1 MFAAAAVVTLPFV
14 VALIALPILT
24 KGTLIP
30 WHPIT
35 VDLDVY
41 QFFARELL
49 RGGDIL
55 TAREP
60 RLGLPFTYPPF
71 AALLFVPL
79 APLPQTLAQAGWILL
94 NVVALVLVIRR
105 LGLHGWKLSL
115 VTAVCIVFVEP
126 VRATFTFG
134 QVNLVLLALVFL
146 DLTRRHAHRLQ
157 GVATGIA
164 AAIKLTPGLF
174 VIYLLFARQWR
185 AALTAVVSAVAVTA
199 VTALVLQRETFGY
212 VRMLLAGEIWPGA
225 TYYVTNQSVLGS
237 TTRLLGEGGAAPVVG
252 IVLAVV
258 VGLTAAYAAARW
270 HRRGQ
275 LVLAV
280 TLCGLGSLLASPIS
294 WSHHWVWVVPLA
306 ATLFS
311 SELTRVMRWN
321 GAVFVVW
328 TALAPFT
335 WALPRGSQIELRYEP
350 WQLAVSCLGTFLAV
364 AFVVAALVAA
374 LQPAEQLEREGRLR
388 QRANRHP

>member
-1 MFAAAAVVTLPFV
+1 MLAAAAVVALPFV
-14 VALIALPILT
+14 VAMVALPILT

-30 WHPIT
+30 WHPVT

-41 QFFARELL
+41 QFFAKELL

-79 APLPQTLAQAGWILL
+79 APLPQTIAQAGWILL

-115 VTAVCIVFVEP
+115 VAAVCVVFVEP

-146 DLTRRHAHRLQ
+146 DLTRRHGHRLQ

-174 VIYLLFARQWR
+174 VVYLLFARQWR
-185 AALTAVVSAVAVTA
+185 AALTAVGTAVAVTA

-212 VRMLLAGEIWPGA
+212 VRLLLAGEIWPGA

-237 TTRLLGEGGAAPVVG
+237 TTRILGEGGATPVVG
-252 IVLAVV
+252 MGLAVV

-311 SELTRVMRWN
+311 KELTRVMRGI

-328 TALAPFT
+328 AALAPFT
-335 WALPRGSQIELRYEP
+335 WALPRGSEIELRYEP

-364 AFVVAALVAA
+364 GFVVAALVAA
-374 LQPAEQLEREGRLR
+374 LKPAEKFEREGRLGER
-388 QRANRHP
+388 PNRHP

>member
-1 MFAAAAVVTLPFV
+1 MFAVAAVVALPFV
-14 VALIALPILT
+14 VALVALPILT

-30 WHPIT
+30 WHPVN

-41 QFFARELL
+41 QFFAKELL

-79 APLPQTLAQAGWILL
+79 APLPQTVAQAGWILL
-94 NVVALVLVIRR
+94 NVVALVLVVRR

-115 VTAVCIVFVEP
+115 VTAVCVVFVEP
-126 VRATFTFG
+126 VRATFAFG

-164 AAIKLTPGLF
+164 AAIKLTPGMF
-174 VIYLLFARQWR
+174 VVYLLFARLWR
-185 AALTAVVSAVAVTA
+185 AALMAVVSAVAVTA

-212 VRMLLAGEIWPGA
+212 VRMLLSGEIWPGA

-237 TTRLLGEGGAAPVVG
+237 ATRILGDGGTAKVVG
-252 IVLAVV
+252 LALAVV

-270 HRRGQ
+270 HRRGNT
-275 LVLAV
+275 VLAV

-294 WSHHWVWVVPLA
+294 WSHHWVWIVPLA

-311 SELTRVMRWN
+311 AELTRVMRWI

-335 WALPRGSQIELRYEP
+335 WALPRGSDIELRFEP

-364 AFVVAALVAA
+364 AFVIAALVAA

-388 QRANRHP
+388 